1 MRAFVMIRQYAL
13 TYSELAGKIKELE
26 QKYDKQFA
34 DVYEAMDFLIGE
46 KQKQIDFEKRKKI
59 GFKKE

>member
-1 MRAFVMIRQYAL
+1 MIRQYAL

>member
-1 MRAFVMIRQYAL
+1 MIRQYAL

-34 DVYEAMDFLIGE
+34 DVHEAMDFLIGE

>member
-1 MRAFVMIRQYAL
+1 MIRQYAL

-46 KQKQIDFEKRKKI
+46 KQKQIDF
-59 GFKKE
+59 KKE